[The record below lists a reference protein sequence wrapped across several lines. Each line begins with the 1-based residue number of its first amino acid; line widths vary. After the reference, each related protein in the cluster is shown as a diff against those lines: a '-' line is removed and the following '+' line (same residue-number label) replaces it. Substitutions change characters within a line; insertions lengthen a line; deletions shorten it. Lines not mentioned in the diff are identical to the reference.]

1 MRSTITVIAAGLLA
15 LSACGSDAET
25 TSSTSTP
32 TTPAATTAT
41 TQPTTA
47 TAAPTTPVATT
58 TIAGTTTTAG
68 TTTIACP
75 PAGSTDEVQVDF
87 PMKMSGLVGSD
98 IRTGT
103 HPCFERIVIEF
114 EGTGDLPGYWVR
126 YEDPVID
133 SPRGEPVDME
143 GDAYLVIS
151 AASWMQTMEGEGY
164 SGPHIVEPTNV
175 THIEQLQLIENFE
188 GMFQWAVGLDEM
200 RPFTVDTL
208 TNPARIVV
216 DISTS

>member
-68 TTTIACP
+68 TT
-75 PAGSTDEVQVDF
+75 TDEVQVDF

-188 GMFQWAVGLDEM
+188 GMFQWAVGLDET